1 MHIANTDVRAT
12 SVLQITRSKTD
23 LGRFC
28 ALPLRNKM
36 IGTPPPRYITV
47 ISIMPDYSEELKLR
61 NLCFNNTLHKRA
73 KNITLKVRPHGR
85 HKLKAIMIGS
95 VGMIIYTGV

>member
-23 LGRFC
+23 PGRFC
-28 ALPLRNKM
+28 ALPLRNKI
-36 IGTPPPRYITV
+36 IGTRPPRHITV
-47 ISIMPDYSEELKLR
+47 VSIMPDYSGTLKLR

-73 KNITLKVRPHGR
+73 KKITLGARPHGR
-85 HKLKAIMIGS
+85 HKHKVIMFGS
-95 VGMIIYTGV
+95 VGMIIYTDI